1 MFRSKGGNIMIFND
15 GFKILA
21 DHYGF
26 TSQANML
33 CEEAAEFTVALNKL
47 RRGNI
52 VTDALTAMGY
62 SAKDAGRLADVM
74 AAASSNANTNVEM
87 MGQTFKYAAPI
98 VGTLG
103 YSMED
108 TAVAIGLMAN
118 AGIKADQAGTSLRSV
133 LTRLSAPPKEC
144 AEEMEN
150 LGISMTD
157 SEGKMKSLDQI
168 MIDLRKA
175 FSNLSE
181 TEQTAAA
188 KHIAGA
194 NAMSGLLAIVN
205 AAPEDY
211 NKLTDAVKN
220 SEGAN
225 EAYKN
230 VKEELADV
238 LIVAL
243 QLRLLLGPE
252 EIDRI
257 AEEKVNR
264 QLRRIESEEQE

>member
-47 RRGNI
+47 RRGN
-52 VTDALTAMGY
+52 
-62 SAKDAGRLADVM
+62 
-74 AAASSNANTNVEM
+74 
-87 MGQTFKYAAPI
+87 
-98 VGTLG
+98 
-103 YSMED
+103 
-108 TAVAIGLMAN
+108 
-118 AGIKADQAGTSLRSV
+118 
-133 LTRLSAPPKEC
+133 
-144 AEEMEN
+144 
-150 LGISMTD
+150 
-157 SEGKMKSLDQI
+157 
-168 MIDLRKA
+168 
-175 FSNLSE
+175 
-181 TEQTAAA
+181 
-188 KHIAGA
+188 
-194 NAMSGLLAIVN
+194 
-205 AAPEDY
+205 
-211 NKLTDAVKN
+211 
-220 SEGAN
+220 N

-238 LIVAL
+238 LVVAL

>member
-47 RRGNI
+47 RRGN
-52 VTDALTAMGY
+52 
-62 SAKDAGRLADVM
+62 
-74 AAASSNANTNVEM
+74 
-87 MGQTFKYAAPI
+87 
-98 VGTLG
+98 
-103 YSMED
+103 
-108 TAVAIGLMAN
+108 
-118 AGIKADQAGTSLRSV
+118 
-133 LTRLSAPPKEC
+133 
-144 AEEMEN
+144 
-150 LGISMTD
+150 
-157 SEGKMKSLDQI
+157 
-168 MIDLRKA
+168 
-175 FSNLSE
+175 
-181 TEQTAAA
+181 
-188 KHIAGA
+188 
-194 NAMSGLLAIVN
+194 
-205 AAPEDY
+205 
-211 NKLTDAVKN
+211 
-220 SEGAN
+220 N

-238 LIVAL
+238 LVVAL

-257 AEEKVNR
+257 AEEKVQR

>member
-15 GFKILA
+15 EFKILA

-47 RRGNI
+47 RRGN
-52 VTDALTAMGY
+52 
-62 SAKDAGRLADVM
+62 
-74 AAASSNANTNVEM
+74 
-87 MGQTFKYAAPI
+87 
-98 VGTLG
+98 
-103 YSMED
+103 
-108 TAVAIGLMAN
+108 
-118 AGIKADQAGTSLRSV
+118 
-133 LTRLSAPPKEC
+133 
-144 AEEMEN
+144 
-150 LGISMTD
+150 
-157 SEGKMKSLDQI
+157 
-168 MIDLRKA
+168 
-175 FSNLSE
+175 
-181 TEQTAAA
+181 
-188 KHIAGA
+188 
-194 NAMSGLLAIVN
+194 
-205 AAPEDY
+205 
-211 NKLTDAVKN
+211 
-220 SEGAN
+220 N

-238 LIVAL
+238 LVVAL